1 MHGQWEGVSAGQCRN
16 SGRGISCLCHLLQ
29 TSASARLI
37 LRAFLQG
44 PTKQHDEII
53 CFIFLQESAGFKLF
67 MGYRWHS
74 EVGRGGWDHGLAS
87 LGCGPRC
94 QNEAKAAEVG
104 DSANSRNGSISGLRI
119 STPTF
124 PSDVQ
129 GKKKKSEFAQSA
141 WGGVRGQ
148 ASLRDPGLLAVNSR
162 SKPLR
167 GWLWWILTVHR
178 YCFYR

>member
-1 MHGQWEGVSAGQCRN
+1 MKSSDLSFRRKVLGPSSCR
-16 SGRGISCLCHLLQ
+16 
-29 TSASARLI
+29 
-37 LRAFLQG
+37 
-44 PTKQHDEII
+44 
-53 CFIFLQESAGFKLF
+53 
-67 MGYRWHS
+67 GYRGHS

-87 LGCGPRC
+87 LGCGPQC

-104 DSANSRNGSISGLRI
+104 DSANSLQGLPGTGAFLVSGSQPPLFPAASGA
-119 STPTF
+119 
-124 PSDVQ
+124 
-129 GKKKKSEFAQSA
+129 KKKKIEFAQSA

-178 YCFYR
+178 YCFYRCKESTVNFQNLPAAKPHYGCVAATEL